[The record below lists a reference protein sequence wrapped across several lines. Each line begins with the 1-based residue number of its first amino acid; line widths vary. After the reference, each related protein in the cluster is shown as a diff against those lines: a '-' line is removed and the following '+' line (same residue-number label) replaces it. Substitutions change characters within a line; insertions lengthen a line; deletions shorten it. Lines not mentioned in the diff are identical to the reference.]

1 MHKILVF
8 TATYNESENIKEFI
22 EEVFRSNQNLDLLII
37 DDNSPDGTSE
47 IIKNLSKNNKNINLM
62 IRDSKLGLNTAH
74 ITAYEYAIKNKYD
87 KLITLDADLSH
98 DPKEIQKIICLLDEN
113 AFVVGSR
120 YMEGG
125 KNDMERSRLFLS
137 ILGNKFIKLLHRSKS
152 TEFTSS
158 YRGFNLDKL
167 SNFNFNQ
174 IKSNGYSFFMET
186 VIRINNMGFDSYEIP
201 IHFKNRE
208 YGVSKIPRIEIFR
221 TLFNV
226 FFLLFKKK

>member
-125 KNDMERSRLFLS
+125 KNDMERS
-137 ILGNKFIKLLHRSKS
+137 SK
-152 TEFTSS
+152 
-158 YRGFNLDKL
+158 G
-167 SNFNFNQ
+167 
-174 IKSNGYSFFMET
+174 
-186 VIRINNMGFDSYEIP
+186 
-201 IHFKNRE
+201 
-208 YGVSKIPRIEIFR
+208 
-221 TLFNV
+221 
-226 FFLLFKKK
+226 